1 MRILHIISSGG
12 MYGAEAVILN
22 MSRMLNASG
31 HASMLG
37 VFANSANPNLQ
48 LHEATKREGIESH
61 LIPCSGQVDGGVG
74 GRIWDLVVETGADV
88 VHAHGYKAD
97 IYGYLAL
104 RGRGVGLVSTCHNW
118 LNDGLLVAFY
128 GVADRLV
135 LRGFDGVVAVSEE
148 VRETLVR
155 SGVKAEKVRLIRN
168 GIDLRPFDR
177 ADPVLRREEG
187 LANRLLVGIVGRLS
201 VEKGMDIFLRAAAE
215 VVKEVPE
222 AAFVIAGDGPER
234 EPLEALV
241 DSLELRDCV
250 TLLGRR
256 EDMPG
261 IYASMDVLVS
271 ASRKEGLPMTILEGM
286 ASCRPWVATAVG
298 AVPTVVRDGET
309 GVLVAS
315 GDVSGLAAA
324 VVSLLR
330 DKERRLA
337 LGGAGRRLVEQ
348 EFSAQRMTEDYL
360 SLYEAVLGKA
370 KPGLGGG
377 R

>member
-48 LHEATKREGIESH
+48 LHEAAKREGIESH

-135 LRGFDGVVAVSEE
+135 LRGFDAVVAVSEE

-155 SGVKAEKVRLIRN
+155 SGVKAEKIRLIRN

-187 LANRLLVGIVGRLS
+187 LAKRLLVGIVGRLS

-286 ASCRPWVATAVG
+286 ASGRPWVATAVG
-298 AVPTVVRDGET
+298 DVPTVVRDGET
-309 GVLVAS
+309 GVLVPPERVELLAS
-315 GDVSGLAAA
+315 AIIE
-324 VVSLLR
+324 LLQNPEGR
-330 DKERRLA
+330 A
-337 LGGAGRRLVEQ
+337 QFGASARKLIEQ
-348 EFSAQRMTEDYL
+348 EFSANRMAAEYL
-360 SLYEAVLGKA
+360 DLYQEIKNDMS
-370 KPGLGGG
+370 
-377 R
+377 